1 MNTMEAAHWR
11 SYRRHM
17 IIAGKSFLGRR
28 RYEVWKR
35 GQLMGSFRNVV
46 EAELHVD
53 ALIAGDSEFQ
63 DQADP
68 TAREL
73 LATLTAD
80 ERSVLES
87 LVQGHSLRASADRL
101 GLSTKEAQA
110 IRKDLFAKIGA
121 ESESEA
127 LRIGRYGGLADQRP
141 ETGDGPV
148 PSGQPPAVP
157 SGGER

>member
-1 MNTMEAAHWR
+1 MTAMEAAHWR
-11 SYRRHM
+11 SYRRHL

-35 GQLMGSFRNVV
+35 GQLTGSFRNVV

-53 ALIAGDSEFQ
+53 ALIAADGEFH

-80 ERSVLES
+80 ERTVLAS
-87 LVQGHSLRASADRL
+87 LAQGQSLRASAERL
-101 GLSTKEAQA
+101 GLSTRETQV

-121 ESESEA
+121 DSESEA
-127 LRIGRYGGLADQRP
+127 LRIGRYGGMAEQRP
-141 ETGDGPV
+141 DANE
-148 PSGQPPAVP
+148 PPVP